1 MQATTAHDLN
11 HVIPKGA
18 VRSRDNGR
26 AFLAEFLRGKRKP
39 GRPLLFLDFD
49 DVICLNDPYGGRD
62 LMRAAGEQPPDLW
75 ARLWHQASADAL
87 LQAIE
92 EHSPRVVI
100 TSSWLRFMQR
110 DGIVSLFRRTGLPA
124 VAESLQDAWEAPQ
137 DHGATRLQAIEAWLG
152 RHYEGQSM
160 VILDDTQ
167 SGTGL
172 RGSKLE
178 KIGCVV
184 LCEVER
190 GLGEQH
196 LPIIRQALG
205 GQ

>member
-1 MQATTAHDLN
+1 MTTVESGSAL
-11 HVIPKGA
+11 
-18 VRSRDNGR
+18 
-26 AFLAEFLRGKRKP
+26 LAQFLRGKRRV

-49 DVICLNDPYGGRD
+49 DVICVNDPYGGRD
-62 LMRAAGEQPPDLW
+62 LMRAAGDQPPDMW
-75 ARLWHQASADAL
+75 ERLWHPPSADAL
-87 LQAIE
+87 LRTID

-110 DGIVSLFRRTGLPA
+110 DGIVSLFERTGLQP
-124 VAESLQDAWEAPQ
+124 VADSLHDAWEAPQ
-137 DHGATRLQAIEAWLG
+137 DFGATRLQAIQAWLG
-152 RHYEGQSM
+152 KHYEGQSM

-172 RGSKLE
+172 RGSKLD

-190 GLGEQH
+190 GLGELH
-196 LPIIRQALG
+196 LPFIRQALG